1 MLEELV
7 VPISDEAP
15 CGEYLKD
22 NRSVYRSYRNAFNMA
37 QSSFRQLIEDP
48 DALNNNE
55 LVEANAENWA
65 LLSSECENCLKTVS
79 KDIEIFCWHA
89 VSQLFSRKPLENL
102 QHSLETLDYL
112 VTNDWANLQPMSPEE
127 KLKAED
133 DAGKQREWAEGRVKP
148 LVQLVGDTAES
159 GLLYMPLQMLTLVA
173 DIDYGKFFLAEK
185 SGTLADLK
193 SQALGA
199 LSSERAEVTERILS
213 LGKIYETLVSIE
225 KKVAEECNRVAAQG
239 ISFRFV
245 KESVDRLLKTL
256 RYLVE
261 EGLPRW
267 PLDPEEVGIEDNQ
280 PEVETLASSEE
291 PITNG
296 ESVQTA
302 SGGMAMTGVGI
313 VASREQALAELQKI
327 AEYFLQAEPHS
338 PIYMLLKR
346 AIRWGHMPLPEL
358 LEELIGDN
366 AVVQSR
372 ITQLAGLESAEHTV
386 NFKASPEVTY
396 TATST
401 PTPAAEK
408 AKEPSV
414 SPTNDVGTL
423 TGIEW

>member
-1 MLEELV
+1 MRDELIQ
-7 VPISDEAP
+7 PISDEAP

-22 NRSVYRSYRNAFNMA
+22 NRSIYRSYRNAFNMA

-48 DALNNNE
+48 DALHNGE
-55 LVEANAENWA
+55 LVEANAENWV
-65 LLSSECENCLKTVS
+65 LLSNECETCLKTVS
-79 KDIEIFCWHA
+79 KDIEILCWHA
-89 VSQLFSRKPLENL
+89 VSQLFSKKPLENL
-102 QHSLETLDYL
+102 QNSLEILDFL
-112 VTNDWANLQPMSPEE
+112 VTNDWANLHPMPPEE
-127 KLKAED
+127 KLKAD
-133 DAGKQREWAEGRVKP
+133 DDVGKQREWAESRVKP

-173 DIDYGKFFLAEK
+173 DIDYGRFFAAEK
-185 SGTLADLK
+185 SGKLADLK
-193 SQALGA
+193 AQALGA
-199 LSSERAEVTERILS
+199 LSSEREKVIERILT

-225 KKVAEECNRVAAQG
+225 KKVSEQCSSVGVQG

-267 PLDPEEVGIEDNQ
+267 PLDPEEVDIVSHE

-291 PITNG
+291 ASFNG
-296 ESVQTA
+296 VIEQTA
-302 SGGMAMTGVGI
+302 PKGTAITGVGA
-313 VASREQALAELQKI
+313 VANREQALKELQKI

-366 AVVQSR
+366 AAVQSR
-372 ITQLAGLESAEHTV
+372 ISQLAGLESAEHKAE
-386 NFKASPEVTY
+386 FKKMPAVTF
-396 TATST
+396 AEI
-401 PTPAAEK
+401 PAPAK
-408 AKEPSV
+408 AKEPNKAPANSE
-414 SPTNDVGTL
+414 GTL